1 MFWNPLCEVFIANVY
16 SRADLDFLPL
26 EYFDFYSTV
35 SKNVD
40 LEAEKTRALLHI
52 KDRAVK
58 YSPINFQ
65 EYSKFARAKHWKESS
80 HLGSN
85 QRTSSQNQDSTLSWG
100 LTSHLFQTYKP
111 HIHFTSKC
119 ESYEWNSWWY
129 SRQLWIK
136 SKISLWD
143 LSPRLISWYCCV
155 DIIFRTFYIFVLD
168 YINSQETIILATKS
182 CILPYN

>member
-1 MFWNPLCEVFIANVY
+1 MWGLHSKCLFTCWSGFSSFRIFW
-16 SRADLDFLPL
+16 
-26 EYFDFYSTV
+26 FYSTV

-119 ESYEWNSWWY
+119 EYYEWNSWWY
-129 SRQLWIK
+129 SRQLWSK
-136 SKISLWD
+136 SKISLRD
-143 LSPRLISWYCCV
+143 LSPRLISWYCCL
-155 DIIFRTFYIFVLD
+155 DIIFRTFYNFVLD